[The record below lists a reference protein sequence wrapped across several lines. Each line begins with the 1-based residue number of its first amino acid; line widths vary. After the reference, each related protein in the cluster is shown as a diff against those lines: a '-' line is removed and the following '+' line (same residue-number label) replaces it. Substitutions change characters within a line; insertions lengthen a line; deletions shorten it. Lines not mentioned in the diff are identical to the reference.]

1 MTEGTRDERRVFA
14 DERQA
19 RIAEHVAVRGR
30 AHIAELATMFGV
42 TEVTIRKDL
51 GVLQDRGLLKRTH
64 GGAIARMPLVDR
76 DLERRVAMHRDAK
89 EAIGH
94 ACAGLLK
101 AGDSVFLSGGST
113 VRAIAGALAAGPQ
126 QGLTVL
132 TNSTEIALAL
142 AGTSGV
148 DHLLVGG
155 QIHRA
160 SGSLVGPIALHNLQ
174 RFTVDIAFVGA
185 SGFSELGVT
194 VGNVEEAEILAAVIE
209 RARRVVLPLHD
220 SKVGPTDFAK
230 VCELDQ
236 IDVLVINRA
245 NLQIAAVC
253 AANGIELV
261 AAES

>member
-1 MTEGTRDERRVFA
+1 MAEGARDDRRVFA

-19 RIAEHVAVRGR
+19 RIAEHVAIRGR
-30 AHIAELATMFGV
+30 AHIAELATMFSV

-51 GVLQDRGLLKRTH
+51 GLLQDRGVLKRTH
-64 GGAIARMPLVDR
+64 GGAIARVPLVDR
-76 DLERRVAMHRDAK
+76 DFERRVAMHHDSK
-89 EAIGH
+89 QSIGR
-94 ACAGLLK
+94 ACVELLK

-113 VRAIAGALAAGPQ
+113 VLAIAGALATGPQ
-126 QGLTVL
+126 DGITVL
-132 TNSTEIALAL
+132 TNSMEVALAL
-142 AGTSGV
+142 SDTSGV
-148 DHLLVGG
+148 DHVVVGG
-155 QIHRA
+155 QIHRS
-160 SGSLVGPIALHNLQ
+160 SGSLVGSVALHNLQ
-174 RFTVDIAFVGA
+174 RFTVDTAFIGA

-245 NLQIAAVC
+245 SPQIAELC
-253 AANGIELV
+253 AANGIALV
-261 AAES
+261 AADA